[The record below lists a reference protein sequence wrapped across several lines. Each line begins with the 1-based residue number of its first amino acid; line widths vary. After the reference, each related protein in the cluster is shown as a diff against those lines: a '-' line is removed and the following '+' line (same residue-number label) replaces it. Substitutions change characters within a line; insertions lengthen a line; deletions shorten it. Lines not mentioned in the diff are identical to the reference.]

1 MTNKPHDEIGRR
13 VAGLTAE
20 QRRLFEAALKAR
32 GLDSMLPPAPRR
44 RPPEGMPLSFGQ
56 ERLWFLYLW
65 DRDSAAYNIPAV
77 IRLKGRLDEAAL
89 TKSMAAIA
97 QRHEILHTTFAV
109 NSGRIIQ
116 APSPKILIPMSR
128 DDFRNL
134 PTGERMPTAMRQA
147 AEEINIPFNLVTG
160 PVIRARL
167 MRVDDDEWLLVITA
181 HHIVFDGW
189 STGIF
194 IRELSA
200 FYQGFTQG
208 SAPALPPQALQ
219 YPDYAAWQR
228 DWLTGPTLQRLAN
241 YWTRKLDGAPP
252 LLNLF
257 TDRPRPPT
265 RTNHG
270 GVVRFSFSP
279 TETAGLRQLAREADV
294 SLFMALLAGFAALLH
309 RWSGQTDIVIGSPV
323 ANRNRREIEPLIGFF
338 VNTLA
343 LRVNLDGDPSFAGLL
358 GRVRGTALEAYD
370 HQDMPFEK
378 LVEILKPDRSTSYPP
393 IFQVMMALQNIPMR
407 PLELP
412 GLTVTPVEMDTASAK
427 FDICFSVEESE
438 NCLRGILEYSTDIF
452 TRRTIARLAE
462 SLRVLLASAAANPSQ
477 RLSALPIMTDRKLT
491 RMKTMGLGTSDARP
505 VDEPVHRM
513 FERQAAQTPAAP
525 ALLYESGSVTFA
537 ELNASANRLSHAL
550 HAAGTGPDQAVGL
563 LLPRSTAM
571 VSAML
576 AVSKSGGMFVPLDP
590 ADHADRLNFL
600 MTNARIHIL
609 VSDEATLRRIPSFVP
624 DRDSR
629 VILLDRDSDM
639 LARQPVSNPNHNV
652 LPGHCAYVIYTSGST
667 GRPKG
672 VMVEH
677 GRLAAHCLDMQAL
690 YGLTPADREL
700 LFSSFCF
707 DAALEQI
714 FPVMTAGGASVLR
727 GGTLWTPR
735 ETLRQC
741 AAFGVTI
748 LHTIPAYLRQVL
760 QEAAALPGP
769 DKELRLRL
777 LIAGG
782 DAVAPELVRLWREG
796 PLADCRL
803 LNEYGPT
810 ETTITATLHEFPRMP
825 DASAGTVPIGGP
837 RPHATAFI
845 VDDRM
850 MPVPEGVSGE
860 LLVGGDCLARGYLAD
875 PKLTAGRFVPDP
887 FSGTPGSR
895 LYRTGDRARW
905 LADGQL
911 EFLGRFDSQVKIRGF
926 RIEPGE
932 IECVLSEHPAVR
944 QAAAVARPGPGGEK
958 RLTAYAS
965 LHPDRKMV
973 SAEALR
979 AFLQDRLP
987 DYMVPTTVVLMD
999 TLPVTSSGKL
1009 NRQALPEA
1017 MLPEPAAPSA
1027 APRIPS
1033 RELMAGLWGR
1043 LLDLADVDDAGN
1055 FFELGGHSLLATQMV
1070 SRVREAFDVDI
1081 PLKVIFEHPTL
1092 EAFTAEVE
1100 TLARLGRPVTPPITR
1115 LPGGPEYPLSFAQQR
1130 LWILNQIEP
1139 DEPIH
1144 IISEA
1149 VRLCGRLDVQALHS
1163 SLEEIV
1169 RRHGVLRSVFEERDG
1184 EPLQRIRPQAMVVLQ
1199 LEDLERHPAPERERR
1214 LAEVLASQNRQ
1225 PFDFSGGLLLR
1236 AVLIR
1241 MAEEEHV
1248 LALTAHHIAF
1258 DGWSVGILIHELSR
1272 LYNAAIAGRPAQLP
1286 EPAIQYADYAAWQ
1299 RRLFDEAALNDQMA
1313 FWKRKLAGIP
1323 ALLELPADRPRPII
1337 QSYAGATAM
1346 FAIEPALLERLNR
1359 LGAATDATPFMILF
1373 ASFAALLHRYTGSED
1388 IVVGTPA
1395 ANRHRTEIEGLIGCF
1410 LNILVLR
1417 ADLAGDPAFRT
1428 LIRRVRHMT
1437 LEAFANQEL
1446 PFEKLV
1452 EELQP
1457 ERNRGHSP
1465 IFQVMFVLQ
1474 NSPGHRFAL
1483 DDIATSPVPS
1493 NVISLQYDMVV
1504 MLLPDETGKGLSLAI
1519 NYSTALFDP
1528 ATISRMAGHYLRILA
1543 AVADKP
1549 ELRVSSLPL
1558 LDDAERKLL
1567 TESRTAAAP
1576 PLLAG
1581 TGLHRH
1587 FEAQAAQRPGAEALR
1602 CGQTS
1607 LTYAELNLCANRL
1620 AQRLRSLG
1628 VGPESRVCLCFHRS
1642 ADMIISILAV
1652 NKAGGA
1658 YVPIDPDQPDE
1669 RLGAMLSDAQPRA
1682 LLCHS
1687 ALIGRLQKLAPPGCV
1702 MLDSHA
1708 ADTDAAD
1715 DTVAADAGNVS
1726 ADVRDT
1732 NLAYMIYTSGSTGQP
1747 KGVMIQH
1754 GSLDNLVASYIIRF
1768 GFGAHTRVY
1777 QFFSFCFDPSCIEIA
1792 VALSCG
1798 GLLVIADE
1806 SERQSGEA
1814 LVHALEQHAITF
1826 TQLPPSLLAHMPQ
1839 ANLPNLATLV
1849 AGGEVCPAALA
1860 GLWGRGRKLHNIYGP
1875 TEATVSTTHEQ
1886 WTAPCRTMPI
1896 GMPFDNVRN
1905 YVLDERL
1912 ELVPAGVHG
1921 ELFIGG
1927 AGVARGYANAPA
1939 LTAERFLPDP
1949 FSSAPGARMY
1959 RTGDIVKRLGDG
1971 RLIFIGRRDHQVKLR
1986 GFRIELGEIEACL
1999 ATHPSIRQ
2007 AAAVMHTDGRGEKRL
2022 VAYVAGHGLESGALL
2037 AHLAAR
2043 VPDYMLPG
2051 TIVILDSL
2059 PVTASGKVD
2068 RKALPPPDS
2077 DAPADFTPPRDELE
2091 ALIADVWA
2099 NVLGVAQVG
2108 AKSNFFSLGGHS
2120 LLAARVAA
2128 RVREALRLE
2137 QSVLPALFSAP
2148 TVAGFAAAIRT
2159 LESSPGNLETIARLR
2174 RQIGQMTAEQKKALL
2189 TASAHGDAKAEHNND

>member
-1 MTNKPHDEIGRR
+1 MTNNPHNEISRR
-13 VAGLTAE
+13 IAGLTAE
-20 QRRLFEAALKAR
+20 QRRLFDAALKAR
-32 GLDSMLPPAPRR
+32 GIDTMLPPVARH
-44 RPPEGMPLSFGQ
+44 RPPEGTPLSFGQ

-65 DRDSAAYNIPAV
+65 DRGSAAYNIPAA
-77 IRLKGRLDEAAL
+77 IRLKGHLDEAAL
-89 TKSMAAIA
+89 TKSMTAIV
-97 QRHEILHTTFAV
+97 QRHEILRTTFGVTA
-109 NSGRIIQ
+109 GRIIQ
-116 APSPKILIPMSR
+116 VLSPEILIPMLR
-128 DDFRNL
+128 DDFRTL
-134 PTGERMPTAMRQA
+134 PSAERMPTAMRQA
-147 AEEINIPFNLVTG
+147 EEEINIPFNLVTG

-167 MRVDDDEWLLVITA
+167 MRVDDDDWLLVITA

-208 SAPALPPQALQ
+208 AAPALPPPALQ
-219 YPDYAAWQR
+219 YADYAAWQR
-228 DWLTGPTLQRLAN
+228 DWLTGTTLKRLADF
-241 YWTRKLDGAPP
+241 WTQKLADAPP

-257 TDRPRPPT
+257 TDQPRPAA
-265 RTNHG
+265 RTNRG
-270 GVVRFSFSP
+270 DVVRFVFSP
-279 TETAGLRQLAREADV
+279 TETAGLRKLAREADV
-294 SLFMALLAGFAALLH
+294 SLFMTLVAGFASVLH

-343 LRVNLDGDPSFAGLL
+343 LRINLDGDPSFTRQL
-358 GRVRGTALEAYD
+358 GRVRATALEAYD

-378 LVEILKPDRSTSYPP
+378 IVEILKPDRSTSYPP
-393 IFQVMMALQNIPMR
+393 IFQVMMALQNIPIR

-412 GLTVTPVEMDTASAK
+412 GLAVTPVEMDAASAK
-427 FDICFSVEESE
+427 FDLCFSVEESE
-438 NCLRGILEYSTDIF
+438 TSLQGILEYSTDIF
-452 TRRTIARLAE
+452 THRTIVRLAE

-477 RLSALPIMTDRKLT
+477 CLSALPIMTDRECA
-491 RMKTMGLGTSDARP
+491 RMKTIGLESSDARP
-505 VDEPVHRM
+505 VHEPVHRM
-513 FERQAAQTPAAP
+513 FEHQAARTPAAP
-525 ALLYESGSVTFA
+525 ALLSDAGAVLFA
-537 ELNASANRLSHAL
+537 ELNASANRLAHAL
-550 HAAGTGPDQAVGL
+550 HTAGAGPDQAVGL
-563 LLPRSTAM
+563 LLPRSPAM

-576 AVSKSGGMFVPLDP
+576 AVLKSGAMFVPLDP
-590 ADHADRLNFL
+590 SSHADRLNFI
-600 MTNARIHIL
+600 MTNARIRIL
-609 VSDEATLRRIPSFVP
+609 VSDEAMLRTVQSFVP
-624 DRDSR
+624 DQDAR
-629 VILLDRDSDM
+629 VILLDRDSGM

-677 GRLAAHCLDMQAL
+677 GRLAAHCLDMRTL
-690 YGLTPADREL
+690 YGLTPSDREL

-714 FPVMTAGGASVLR
+714 FPIMTAGGASVLR
-727 GGTLWTPR
+727 GETLWTPL
-735 ETLRQC
+735 ETLQQC
-741 AAFGVTI
+741 AVFGVTI

-760 QEAAALPGP
+760 QETAALPGP
-769 DKELRLRL
+769 DKDLCLRL

-796 PLADCRL
+796 ALADCRL

-810 ETTITATLHEFPRMP
+810 ETTITATTYDFSRTP
-825 DASAGTVPIGGP
+825 DAGDAPVPIGRP
-837 RPHATAFI
+837 RPHTTAFI
-845 VDDRM
+845 VDNRM
-850 MPVPEGVSGE
+850 MPVPEGVPGE
-860 LLVGGDCLARGYLAD
+860 LLLGGDCLARGYLGA
-875 PKLTAGRFVPDP
+875 PELTADRFVPDP
-887 FSGTPGSR
+887 FSGTFGSR

-932 IECVLSEHPAVR
+932 IECVLSEHPSVK
-944 QAAAVARPGPGGEK
+944 QAAVIVRPGPGGEK

-965 LHPDRKMV
+965 LHPDRKTV
-973 SAEALR
+973 PADTLR

-987 DYMVPTTVVLMD
+987 DYMVPATVVLMD

-1009 NRQALPEA
+1009 DRQALPGA
-1017 MLPEPAAPSA
+1017 MLPEPATPSA

-1043 LLDLADVDDAGN
+1043 LLDLADIDDAGN

-1092 EAFTAEVE
+1092 DAFTAEVE

-1115 LPGGPEYPLSFAQQR
+1115 LPSGPEYPLSFAQQR
-1130 LWILNQIEP
+1130 LWILSQIEP

-1149 VRLCGRLDVQALHS
+1149 VRLCGRLDVQALRR

-1169 RRHGVLRSVFEERDG
+1169 RRHSVLRSVFEERYG
-1184 EPLQRIRPQAMVVLQ
+1184 EPLQRIRTQARVVLQ
-1199 LEDLERHPAPERERR
+1199 LEDLERLPAPERERR
-1214 LAEVLASQNRQ
+1214 MVEILAGQNRQ
-1225 PFDFSGGLLLR
+1225 PFDLSGGLLLR
-1236 AVLIR
+1236 AGLVRL
-1241 MAEEEHV
+1241 ADEEHV
-1248 LALTAHHIAF
+1248 LALAAHHIAF

-1272 LYNAAIAGRPAQLP
+1272 LYNATLADRPAQLP
-1286 EPAIQYADYAAWQ
+1286 ELAIQYADYAAWQ

-1313 FWKRKLAGIP
+1313 FWKRKLDGIP
-1323 ALLELPADRPRPII
+1323 ALLELPVDRPRPII
-1337 QSYAGATAM
+1337 QSYAGATAT

-1373 ASFAALLHRYTGSED
+1373 AAFAALLHRYTGSED

-1417 ADLAGDPAFRT
+1417 ANLTGDPAFLT

-1437 LEAFANQEL
+1437 MEAFANQEL

-1452 EELQP
+1452 EALQP
-1457 ERNRGHSP
+1457 DRNRGHSP

-1474 NSPGHRFAL
+1474 NSPGHRFSL
-1483 DDIATSPVPS
+1483 DGIATSPVPS
-1493 NVISLQYDMVV
+1493 DVISLQYDMVV
-1504 MLLPDETGKGLSLAI
+1504 MLLPDETGKGLRLAI
-1519 NYSTALFDP
+1519 SYSSALFDP
-1528 ATISRMAGHYLRILA
+1528 ATISRMVGHYLRILA
-1543 AVADKP
+1543 TVADKP
-1549 ELRVSSLPL
+1549 EQRVSRLPL
-1558 LDDAERKLL
+1558 LDDAERKWL
-1567 TESRTAAAP
+1567 TDNQTAAAM
-1576 PLLAG
+1576 PLLVG

-1587 FEAQAAQRPGAEALR
+1587 FEAQAARRPGAEALR

-1607 LTYAELNLCANRL
+1607 LTYAELNLCANRM
-1620 AQRLRSLG
+1620 AQKLRSLG

-1658 YVPIDPDQPDE
+1658 YVPIDPDQPDG
-1669 RLGAMLSDAQPRA
+1669 RLGAMLSDAQP
-1682 LLCHS
+1682 S
-1687 ALIGRLQKLAPPGCV
+1687 ALICHCAMIGRLQKLVPPGCAT
-1702 MLDSHA
+1702 LDSHA
-1708 ADTDAAD
+1708 ADAD
-1715 DTVAADAGNVS
+1715 AADAGNVS
-1726 ADVRDT
+1726 ADVRDS

-1754 GSLDNLVASYIIRF
+1754 GSLDNLVASYIARF
-1768 GFGAHTRVY
+1768 GFGAHTRVF

-1806 SERQSGEA
+1806 SERESGEV

-1839 ANLPNLATLV
+1839 ANLPTLATLV
-1849 AGGEVCPAALA
+1849 AGGEVCPAGLA
-1860 GLWGRGRKLHNIYGP
+1860 GLWGRDRHLHNVYGP

-1886 WTAPCRTMPI
+1886 WIAPCRTMPI
-1896 GMPFDNVRN
+1896 GIPFDNVRT
-1905 YVLDERL
+1905 YVLNAGL
-1912 ELVPAGVHG
+1912 ELMPAGVHG

-1949 FSSAPGARMY
+1949 FSSVPGARMY

-1971 RLIFIGRRDHQVKLR
+1971 RLVFIGRLDHQVKLR
-1986 GFRIELGEIEACL
+1986 GFRIELGEIEASL
-1999 ATHPSIRQ
+1999 ATHPSVRQ
-2007 AAAVMHTDGRGEKRL
+2007 VAVALHTDGRGEKRL
-2022 VAYVAGHGLESGALL
+2022 VAYVAGHGLESGVLL

-2051 TIVILDSL
+2051 TIIILDSL

-2068 RKALPPPDS
+2068 RKALPPPDD
-2077 DAPADFTPPRDELE
+2077 DATPDFTPPRDELE
-2091 ALIADVWA
+2091 AFIADIWA

-2108 AKSNFFSLGGHS
+2108 AESNFFNLGGHS

-2128 RVREALRLE
+2128 RVRDALRLE

-2148 TVAGFAAAIRT
+2148 TVAGFSAAIRT

-2174 RQIGQMTAEQKKALL
+2174 RQIGQMTAVQKQALL
-2189 TASAHGDAKAEHNND
+2189 STLAPSDSQEDHHSD